1 LAEDDLTRLAEAVAD
16 GGMPDWTAARAG
28 AADDHARAVIGRLQA
43 IAGIAGL
50 HAADASSA
58 SRPAVDSAPR
68 ADPPFTWGP
77 LRVVEWIGSGRFGD
91 VYRAHD
97 PGLRRDVA
105 LKLLRADDA
114 TSDEVIEEG
123 RLAARVRHQNV
134 VTIYGAQRLDGRTGV
149 WMEYVDGRTLEA
161 ELADRGPFAAA
172 EIGDIAVELCRALSA
187 VHAAGLV
194 HRDVKATNVMRDG
207 AGRVVL
213 GDFGTGHE
221 LDGSPATLAGLA
233 GTPAY
238 LAPEIFDRQP
248 AMVRSDLY
256 SLGVLL
262 YRLATGAYP
271 VEATSL
277 AELRRAHAAGT
288 RPALRGRRPD
298 LPARLASAIERA
310 LDPNPEHRFA
320 TAAAML
326 AAISPRQRHRIRVV
340 VAVTTLAIAGF
351 AGVLWWTRQSSIP
364 GPQGIS
370 AVHLKKDLQ
379 ELAALRGPAH
389 GNKVPC
395 APRRSRGVAI
405 CDLSTGAATMLRTRT
420 VTKTATGTVTEE
432 ATSAPAVLSHD
443 GQRLAYTWTQS
454 ANGVE
459 TDSIRIV
466 DVDGSN
472 DREIYRADT
481 GRTAIIKKW
490 LAGDSELLVFNGPL
504 NLSPRALRVPV
515 NGAPP
520 SVVREFPPGQSQ
532 PAFDL
537 SSDGRTVALERH
549 VTPGN
554 RDLVAIDVATGAAR
568 WEIAGAADDRLPLWT
583 PDDRGIVFVSDR
595 FGGHSLL
602 YAPVRADG
610 AIGAPQVLRDM
621 GRNRTEPAGFGSD
634 GSLFAI
640 VEPPARTAFVADLG
654 VSPGSV
660 VDSRLLDPRTFDDT
674 QGADWGPGGRI
685 AYLRGPA
692 VTNTTSHLV
701 IRGPDGSI
709 EREIALPGSLNRF
722 GSHARWSP
730 DGRRI
735 AITYIQQERMALD
748 IVDLDASPPQR
759 QTVTRGL
766 RHPRWAP
773 SGRALYFWR
782 SDPSVDG
789 RPATS
794 SIQQLDLE
802 KDVVT
807 TAYRWGQGGLS
818 PSVFDVSPS
827 GVLLVARDR
836 PERLGGCVL
845 RSVSPAGEEHEVLVE
860 ATKSG
865 QCMAAAWIGDG
876 PDVLVSL
883 LPTFR
888 SELWRVNMRTR
899 ERVKL
904 PMDPDLVTDL
914 SVSRDG
920 RQFLYAEGNPRPDLW
935 MFTGLPWQ
943 RGGR

>member
-1 LAEDDLTRLAEAVAD
+1 
-16 GGMPDWTAARAG
+16 
-28 AADDHARAVIGRLQA
+28 
-43 IAGIAGL
+43 
-50 HAADASSA
+50 
-58 SRPAVDSAPR
+58 
-68 ADPPFTWGP
+68 
-77 LRVVEWIGSGRFGD
+77 VVEWIGSGRFGD

>member
-1 LAEDDLTRLAEAVAD
+1 
-16 GGMPDWTAARAG
+16 MPDWTAARAG

>member
-58 SRPAVDSAPR
+58 SRPGVDSAPR
-68 ADPPFTWGP
+68 AEPPFTWGP

-149 WMEYVDGRTLEA
+149 WMEYVEA

-221 LDGSPATLAGLA
+221 LDGSPVLLAGLS

-238 LAPEIFDRQP
+238 LAPEIFNRQP
-248 AMVRSDLY
+248 ATVRSDLY

-271 VEATSL
+271 VEANSL

-320 TAAAML
+320 TAVAML

-351 AGVLWWTRQSSIP
+351 AGVLWWTRQSSPP

-370 AVHLKKDLQ
+370 AVHFNEDLQ
-379 ELAALRGPAH
+379 VRAALRGPAH

-395 APRRSRGVAI
+395 APRGSRGVAI

-420 VTKTATGTVTEE
+420 VTKTVTGTVTEE
-432 ATSAPAVLSHD
+432 APSAPAVLSHD

-454 ANGVE
+454 ANGVQ

-466 DVDGSN
+466 EVDGSN

-520 SVVREFPPGQSQ
+520 SVIWEFPSGQWR
-532 PAFDL
+532 PAFDV
-537 SSDGRTVALERH
+537 SSDGRTIVLERN
-549 VTPGN
+549 VRSAN
-554 RDLVAIDVATGAAR
+554 SDLVAIDIATGAER

-583 PDDRGIVFVSDR
+583 PDDRGIVLVSDR
-595 FGGHSLL
+595 FGGNSLL
-602 YAPVRADG
+602 YAAVRPDG
-610 AIGAPQVLRDM
+610 AIGAPQALRDM
-621 GRNRTEPAGFGSD
+621 GRNRLEPIGFGSD
-634 GSLFAI
+634 GSLFAS
-640 VEPPARTAFVADLG
+640 VEPPLRTTFVADLG

-660 VDSRLLDPRTFDDT
+660 VDARLLEPRTLDDT
-674 QGADWGPGGRI
+674 QGADWGPEGRI

-692 VTNTTSHLV
+692 VAGRTSYLV
-701 IRGPDGSI
+701 IRGRDGSI
-709 EREIALPGSLNRF
+709 EREIALPGDLQEF
-722 GSHARWSP
+722 GNHARWSP

-735 AITYIQQERMALD
+735 AISYRQEKEVGLD
-748 IVDLDASPPQR
+748 IVDLDSTPPGRKTVASD
-759 QTVTRGL
+759 L

-782 SDPSVDG
+782 SDPRIDG
-789 RPATS
+789 RPRTS
-794 SIQQLDLE
+794 SIQRLDLDTDE
-802 KDVVT
+802 VT

-818 PSVFDVSPS
+818 PNVFDVSPS

-845 RSVSPAGEEHEVLVE
+845 RSVSPTGEEHEALVE
-860 ATKSG
+860 ATQSG

-888 SELWRVNMRTR
+888 SELWRVNMHTR